1 MRKVYKNDSN
11 IAVSLIVLPIAISIL
26 LLFKNFLIEEV
37 LGCDVFLIILIYL
50 LSMPGCWDVYLEKD
64 KLTFRNEWNL
74 LWSNEW
80 EFAFKDIV
88 KIEIR
93 KLAKEGPAIY
103 VVAQSG
109 KERFYS
115 LGYERTM
122 SLTEDLRKQGIEVDS
137 QLEEKM
143 RPA

>member
-1 MRKVYKNDSN
+1 
-11 IAVSLIVLPIAISIL
+11 
-26 LLFKNFLIEEV
+26 
-37 LGCDVFLIILIYL
+37 
-50 LSMPGCWDVYLEKD
+50 LEKD

-115 LGYERTM
+115 LGYEGTM